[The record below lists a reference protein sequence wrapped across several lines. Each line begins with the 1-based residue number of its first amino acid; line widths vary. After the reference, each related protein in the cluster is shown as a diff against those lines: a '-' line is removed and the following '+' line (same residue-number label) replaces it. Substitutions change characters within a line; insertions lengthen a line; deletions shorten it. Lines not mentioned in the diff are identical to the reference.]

1 MKLKEIPRTATF
13 AWSPG
18 QHLPIIATGTVAGAL
33 DASFSNTTELELF
46 NLNLKSDSGVEL
58 QSAGVVNSNARFDRL
73 VWGIA
78 NDKTY
83 GIVAG
88 GLENGEISLY
98 DPAIILEGGD
108 SEKALILR
116 NNAHSGNVRGLQF
129 NPFQINLLA
138 SAATNA
144 EIFIWDLTKPDK
156 PYTPGARSPKLE
168 NITHL
173 AWNNQVQHILATSS
187 NTGSTVIWDL
197 RSKKHVMDLSFVG
210 STVTGGY
217 SMGNMNMAPGMSTG
231 VRRGTTAV
239 AWSPDNATQIITA
252 SEDDINPV
260 IVMWDVRNAHAP
272 EKILTGHQK
281 GILSL
286 SWCQRDADLL
296 LSCGKDNRVLCWN
309 PRTAEIIGE
318 LPASSNWVFDVQWCP
333 GNPDLFASASFDGKV
348 NVHSLQ
354 SGQNE
359 NDQKIASAYEPSLTL
374 KQPPKWLKRP
384 VGVALGF
391 GGKLVSFDNKR
402 HIVKVSTIITEPEI
416 VQRSTELESLVE
428 SKLLDSFC
436 ESRGKSASNDF
447 ESENWKVLHTMF
459 NENENAR
466 EQLVKHLG
474 FSKDDV
480 VTQITIATKNMS
492 INGSV
497 NTEKTQVETDNEQNV
512 IKRKS
517 VAEAAGVPLPTSP
530 IDVKSEKK
538 DYGVVDNSAVKSE
551 NVDELFSGSS
561 TSGGP
566 SDASDFFSSEIIP
579 DAFPIHSATSTY
591 NEPTSSSIN
600 KGIFKIYPAQ
610 ESDVDKLIT
619 RSIVLGDFE
628 SAVNLCLE
636 TDRLSDAVLLAGC
649 GGPELLQKTRK
660 IYFEKKA
667 SNVPYLRLLQSIVSE
682 DLSDI
687 VYNADLSEWQEVVVV
702 LCTFARSEDFSGL
715 CNALGQRLE
724 QEYRKL
730 YGSSNDRSK
739 GMEYMKNAVFCYLA
753 AGNLENVVNIWI
765 TEQEEEERAELE
777 RAELEHADQGD
788 AKSSSFRYSLHAKFL
803 QSLIEKVTVFR
814 KAIDYVDPALVQNL
828 DTNTTES
835 NNQLFKLSKLYDKY
849 AEYAEIL
856 AYQGRLTTA
865 IKYLNLTPL
874 EYKKTDANNID
885 QLAVIKERLYHS
897 GVDIGSIKA
906 PAFPFE
912 HVYVG
917 AEGEINPSLA
927 PIMGNIDGTTY
938 QPQINPN
945 LYNNQQVAQPPYYNQ
960 YAYNQPVAANAPF
973 QPMSPIQQQ
982 IQQQSIQPILQQPH
996 YNNFPLYNAPIQNQP
1011 YNPGYQP
1018 AFPAYNQPQY
1028 QDNANFIPPPQ
1039 IANTNIQ
1046 NVNPPQQQAEVP
1058 AAYKKNIPNWNDP
1071 PVVSSAKKVAQA
1083 QVNKLQPITSPFP
1096 STSPALQGTVPPP
1109 GVQGIFPPNQN
1120 IQGIVPPPGGI
1131 FPPNQNIQ
1139 GTIAN
1144 LPPPANRAIAAATG
1158 YQPNSPMSPQSA
1170 GNYYPPPPPPPK
1182 MGAPSQLHAQQIQNP
1197 QSPQSHYGPGRS
1209 APTPPPQANAGYQA
1223 AAYGGQ
1229 NTTHTGSNLVY
1240 GAPTPQP
1247 PIQQQVPTQNQQ
1259 PVAQPART
1267 PTPVKTP
1274 TPVNKHPV
1282 GDRNHIP
1289 TSQKPIYDVLS
1300 KELQRAKH
1308 YHTSGPWGKQLLDTE
1323 KRLNTL
1329 FDALNNEEISEP
1341 IIDSLLKLVQ
1351 AMEIRDYTTANNLQ
1365 VNLLTSYSN
1374 ETKWLIGIKQLIN
1387 IMKNTP

>member
-98 DPAIILEGGD
+98 DPSIVLEGGD
-108 SEKALILR
+108 SEQALILR

-210 STVTGGY
+210 SAVAGGY

-333 GNPDLFASASFDGKV
+333 GNPDLFASASFDGKI

-354 SGQNE
+354 SGQSE
-359 NDQKIASAYEPSLTL
+359 NNQKVSLDSSDPFAQIASAYEPSLIL

-384 VGVALGF
+384 VGVAFGF
-391 GGKLVSFDNKR
+391 GGKLVSFDNKKYN
-402 HIVKVSTIITEPEI
+402 VKVSTIITEPEI
-416 VQRSTELESLVE
+416 VRRSIELESLVE
-428 SKLLDSFC
+428 SKSLDSFC
-436 ESRGKSASNDF
+436 ESRGKNTSNEF

-459 NENENAR
+459 NESENAR

-480 VTQITIATKNMS
+480 VTQITVATKKMS
-492 INGSV
+492 INGS
-497 NTEKTQVETDNEQNV
+497 TSIEKAQVETNNEQNV
-512 IKRKS
+512 VKRKS

-538 DYGVVDNSAVKSE
+538 DHGIVDNSAVKSE
-551 NVDELFSGSS
+551 NIDELFSGSS

-566 SDASDFFSSEIIP
+566 SDASDFFSSEIIS
-579 DAFPIHSATSTY
+579 DAFPMHSATSTY
-591 NEPTSSSIN
+591 NEQTSLASIN
-600 KGIFKIYPAQ
+600 KGTFKIYPAQ

-636 TDRLSDAVLLAGC
+636 TGRLSDAVLLAGC

-687 VYNADLSEWQEVVVV
+687 VYNADLTEWQEVVVV

-724 QEYRKL
+724 QEYHNL
-730 YGSSNDRSK
+730 YGSSNDKSK
-739 GMEYMKNAVFCYLA
+739 GMEYMKSAVFCYLA

-765 TEQEEEERAELE
+765 TEQEEEEHTELE
-777 RAELEHADQGD
+777 HSELEHANQGD

-828 DTNTTES
+828 DSNTTES
-835 NNQLFKLSKLYDKY
+835 NNQQFKLSKLYDKY

-856 AYQGRLTTA
+856 ASQGRLTTA
-865 IKYLNLTPL
+865 LKYLNLTPS
-874 EYKKTDANNID
+874 EYKKIGVSDVD
-885 QLAVIKERLYHS
+885 QLAVIRERLYHS
-897 GVDIGSIKA
+897 GVDVGSIKA
-906 PAFPFE
+906 PTFPFE

-917 AEGEINPSLA
+917 AEGETNPSLA
-927 PIMGNIDGTTY
+927 PIDGTTY

-945 LYNNQQVAQPPYYNQ
+945 LYNNQQVVQPPYYNQ
-960 YAYNQPVAANAPF
+960 YAYNQPVVANAPF
-973 QPMSPIQQQ
+973 QPLPQQ
-982 IQQQSIQPILQQPH
+982 IQQQQPILQQSP
-996 YNNFPLYNAPIQNQP
+996 YNNFPLYNAPVQNQP
-1011 YNPGYQP
+1011 YNPYQP

-1028 QDNANFIPPPQ
+1028 PDNANIIPPPQ
-1039 IANTNIQ
+1039 NIQ
-1046 NVNPPQQQAEVP
+1046 NINPIQQQPDVP
-1058 AAYKKNIPNWNDP
+1058 AAYKKNMPNWNDP
-1071 PVVSSAKKVAQA
+1071 PVVSSAKKAA
-1083 QVNKLQPITSPFP
+1083 QVQTNKLQPITSPFP
-1096 STSPALQGTVPPP
+1096 SSTSPALQGTVPPP

-1120 IQGIVPPPGGI
+1120 IQG
-1131 FPPNQNIQ
+1131 
-1139 GTIAN
+1139 TIAN
-1144 LPPPANRAIAAATG
+1144 LPPPGNRAIAAVAG
-1158 YQPNSPMSPQSA
+1158 YQPNSPMSPQAA
-1170 GNYYPPPPPPPK
+1170 GNYYPPPPPPK
-1182 MGAPSQLHAQQIQNP
+1182 MGAPSQLHTQQIQSPQNP
-1197 QSPQSHYGPGRS
+1197 QNPQMHYGPGRS
-1209 APTPPPQANAGYQA
+1209 APTPPPQANVGYQA
-1223 AAYGGQ
+1223 GGYGGQ
-1229 NTTHTGSNLVY
+1229 NTTHVGSNLAY
-1240 GAPTPQP
+1240 AAPLPQP
-1247 PIQQQVPTQNQQ
+1247 PIQPPVQPPVQQEVSTQNQQ
-1259 PVAQPART
+1259 LPVAQPART
-1267 PTPVKTP
+1267 PTPAKTP

-1289 TSQKPIYDVLS
+1289 TAHKPIYDVLF
-1300 KELQRAKH
+1300 KELQRAKLH
-1308 YHTSGPWGKQLLDTE
+1308 HTANTYGKQLPDTE
-1323 KRLNTL
+1323 KRLNVL
-1329 FDALNNEEISEP
+1329 FDALNNGEISEP
-1341 IIDSLLKLVQ
+1341 IIDSLLKLVH
-1351 AMEIRDYTTANNLQ
+1351 AMEIRDYATATNLQ
-1365 VNLLTSYSN
+1365 VNLLTSYTN

-1387 IMKNTP
+1387 IIRNTP